1 MKKIIAVLLCLVLA
15 AASVLALAEDAGD
28 KAYVIEKAI
37 RVFLVSNFNDQKI
50 LNLIN
55 NNKVPVTMV
64 SPNEMNKMSNNGV
77 HQGVAAELKPYQ
89 TVSLEEIILKA
100 KKKDKKI
107 IVMLDG
113 IEDPHNL
120 GAILRSADVFEA
132 SGIILPK
139 HNSVSLNAT
148 VAKTSAGAINYVPVA
163 VVNNLNQAI
172 SKLKEEGYWVVA
184 TDGSAE
190 ISYSSIKYDFP
201 VVVVIGSEGKG
212 VSPLVLKNS
221 DYIVK
226 IPQFGHVNSLNA
238 SVAAGILL
246 AEVHKSNI

>member
-1 MKKIIAVLLCLVLA
+1 MNKDINLVY
-15 AASVLALAEDAGD
+15 G
-28 KAYVIEKAI
+28 KNPVIEAI
-37 RVFLVSNFNDQKI
+37 RAKKALKVFVVTNFNDQKV
-50 LNLIN
+50 LNLIKD
-55 NNKVPVTMV
+55 NKLNMASI
-64 SPNEMNKMSNNGV
+64 SPNEMDKMCNGV
-77 HQGVAAELKPYQ
+77 HQGIAAELKPYQ
-89 TVSLEEIILKA
+89 TVSLEEIIIKA
-100 KKKDKKI
+100 KKKEKKI

-120 GAILRSADVFEA
+120 GAIMRSADVFEA

-139 HNSVSLNAT
+139 HNSVTLSAT

-172 SKLKEEGYWVVA
+172 KELKEEGFWIVS
-184 TDGSAE
+184 TDGSAT

-212 VSPLVLKNS
+212 ISSLVLKNS

-246 AEVHKSNI
+246 AEVHKSNS

>member
-1 MKKIIAVLLCLVLA
+1 MNNKETNLIYGKTP
-15 AASVLALAEDAGD
+15 
-28 KAYVIEKAI
+28 VIEAINAKKAI
-37 RVFLVSNFNDQKI
+37 RVFIVSNFSDQKI
-50 LNLIN
+50 LSLIK
-55 NNKVPVTMV
+55 NNKVAVSTG
-64 SPNEMNKMSNNGV
+64 SPNEMEKMSNGGV
-77 HQGVAAELKPYQ
+77 HQGIAAELKPYQ
-89 TVSLEEIILKA
+89 TVSLEEIIIKA

-132 SGIILPK
+132 SGIVLPK

-163 VVNNLNQAI
+163 IVNNLNQAI
-172 SKLKEEGYWVVA
+172 KTLKDEGYWIVA
-184 TDGSAE
+184 TDGSAT

-212 VSPLVLKNS
+212 VSSLVLKNS

-246 AEVHKSNI
+246 AEVHKSNF

>member
-1 MKKIIAVLLCLVLA
+1 MMKDMNLIYGKNP
-15 AASVLALAEDAGD
+15 
-28 KAYVIEKAI
+28 VIEAI
-37 RVFLVSNFNDQKI
+37 RAKKALKVFIVNNFNDQKI
-50 LNLIN
+50 LS
-55 NNKVPVTMV
+55 MV
-64 SPNEMNKMSNNGV
+64 KESHLNMVIVSSLEMDKMCDGV

-89 TVSLEEIILKA
+89 TVSLEEIIIKA
-100 KKKDKKI
+100 KKKEKKI
-107 IVMLDG
+107 IVMLDN
-113 IEDPHNL
+113 ISDPHNL
-120 GAILRSADVFEA
+120 GAIMRSADVFEA

-139 HNSVSLNAT
+139 HNSVTLNAT

-172 SKLKEEGYWVVA
+172 KTLKDEGFWVVS

-190 ISYSSIKYDFP
+190 LSYSSIKYDFP
-201 VVVVIGSEGKG
+201 VVIVIGSEGKG

-226 IPQFGHVNSLNA
+226 IPQYGHVNSLNA

-246 AEVHKSNI
+246 AEVHKS

>member
-1 MKKIIAVLLCLVLA
+1 MNKEINLIYGKNP
-15 AASVLALAEDAGD
+15 
-28 KAYVIEKAI
+28 VIEAIRAKKAI
-37 RVFLVSNFNDQKI
+37 KVFLVNNFNDQKV
-50 LNLIN
+50 LSLIKD
-55 NNKVPVTMV
+55 NKISITNI
-64 SPNEMNKMSNNGV
+64 SPNEMDKLANNGV
-77 HQGVAAELKPYQ
+77 HQGIAAELKPYQ
-89 TVSLEEIILKA
+89 TVSLEEIIHKA
-100 KKKDKKI
+100 KNKEKKI

-172 SKLKEEGYWVVA
+172 KTLKDEGYWIVS
-184 TDGSAE
+184 TDGSAN

-212 VSPLVLKNS
+212 VSALVLKNS

>member
-1 MKKIIAVLLCLVLA
+1 MAKDINLIYGKNP
-15 AASVLALAEDAGD
+15 
-28 KAYVIEKAI
+28 VIEAI
-37 RVFLVSNFNDQKI
+37 RAKKALKVFVVSNFNDQKI
-50 LNLIN
+50 LNLIKEN
-55 NNKVPVTMV
+55 RLNMV
-64 SPNEMNKMSNNGV
+64 SISPNEMDKMCSGV

-89 TVSLEEIILKA
+89 TVSLEEIIYKA
-100 KKKDKKI
+100 KNKDKKI

-184 TDGSAE
+184 TDGSAN
-190 ISYSSIKYDFP
+190 ISYSSLKYDFP
-201 VVVVIGSEGKG
+201 TVVVIGSEGKG

-246 AEVHKSNI
+246 AEVHK

>member
-1 MKKIIAVLLCLVLA
+1 MNKDINLIYGKNP
-15 AASVLALAEDAGD
+15 
-28 KAYVIEKAI
+28 VIEAINARKALK
-37 RVFLVSNFNDQKI
+37 VFLTANFNDQKI
-50 LNLIN
+50 LTLIK
-55 NNKVPVTMV
+55 NNKIAVVSV
-64 SPNEMNKMSNNGV
+64 SPNEMDKMANGGV
-77 HQGVAAELKPYQ
+77 HQGIAAELKPYQ
-89 TVSLEEIILKA
+89 TVSLEEIIAKA
-100 KKKDKKI
+100 KKKEKKI

-120 GAILRSADVFEA
+120 GAILRSADIFEA
-132 SGIILPK
+132 SGIVLPK

-172 SKLKEEGYWVVA
+172 KELKEEGYWVVA
-184 TDGSAE
+184 TDGSAQ
-190 ISYSSIKYDFP
+190 ISYSSLKYDFP

-212 VSPLVLKNS
+212 VSSLVLKNS

-246 AEVHKSNI
+246 AEVHKSNS

>member
-1 MKKIIAVLLCLVLA
+1 MMKDLNIIY
-15 AASVLALAEDAGD
+15 G
-28 KAYVIEKAI
+28 KNPVIEAI
-37 RVFLVSNFNDQKI
+37 RARKVVKVFIVNNFNDQKI
-50 LNLIN
+50 SSLIKEN
-55 NNKVPVTMV
+55 RLAVSMI
-64 SPNEMNKMSNNGV
+64 SPNEMDKMCDGV
-77 HQGVAAELKPYQ
+77 HQGIAAELKPYQ
-89 TVSLEEIILKA
+89 TVGLEEIIARA
-100 KKKDKKI
+100 KKKEKQI
-107 IVMLDG
+107 IVMLDN
-113 IEDPHNL
+113 ISDPHNL

-139 HNSVSLNAT
+139 HNSVTLNAT

-172 SKLKEEGYWVVA
+172 KTLKEEGYWVVS
-184 TDGSAE
+184 TDGSAN
-190 ISYSSIKYDFP
+190 IDYSSLKYDFP

-246 AEVHKSNI
+246 AEVHKSNS

>member
-1 MKKIIAVLLCLVLA
+1 MNKDINFVYGKNP
-15 AASVLALAEDAGD
+15 
-28 KAYVIEKAI
+28 VIEAI
-37 RVFLVSNFNDQKI
+37 NAKKVLKVFLVTSFNDQKI
-50 LNLIN
+50 INLIKE
-55 NNKVPVTMV
+55 NKINCVTV
-64 SPNEMNKMSNNGV
+64 SHSEMERMSEGGV

-89 TVSLEEIILKA
+89 TVSLEEIIFKA
-100 KKKDKKI
+100 RKKEKKI
-107 IVMLDG
+107 IVMLDN
-113 IEDPHNL
+113 ISDPHNL

-132 SGIILPK
+132 SGVILPK

-172 SKLKEEGYWVVA
+172 KTLKDEGYWIVA
-184 TDGSAE
+184 TDGSAT

-212 VSPLVLKNS
+212 VSSLVLKNS

-246 AEVHKSNI
+246 AEVHK

>member
-1 MKKIIAVLLCLVLA
+1 MNKDINLIYGKNP
-15 AASVLALAEDAGD
+15 
-28 KAYVIEKAI
+28 VIEAI
-37 RVFLVSNFNDQKI
+37 RARKALRVFVVNNFNDQKI
-50 LNLIN
+50 LGFIKENRLAVVNI
-55 NNKVPVTMV
+55 
-64 SPNEMNKMSNNGV
+64 SPLEMDKMCDGV
-77 HQGVAAELKPYQ
+77 HQGIAAELKPYQ
-89 TVSLEEIILKA
+89 TVSLEEIIAKA
-100 KKKDKKI
+100 KKKEKKI
-107 IVMLDG
+107 IVMLDN
-113 IEDPHNL
+113 ISDPHNL
-120 GAILRSADVFEA
+120 GAIIRSADVFEA
-132 SGIILPK
+132 AGIILPK
-139 HNSVSLNAT
+139 HNSVTLNAT

-172 SKLKEEGYWVVA
+172 KELKEEGYWVVA

-190 ISYSSIKYDFP
+190 ISYSSLKYDFP

-246 AEVHKSNI
+246 AEVHKS

>member
-1 MKKIIAVLLCLVLA
+1 MNK
-15 AASVLALAEDAGD
+15 D
-28 KAYVIEKAI
+28 
-37 RVFLVSNFNDQKI
+37 
-50 LNLIN
+50 LNLIYGKNPVIEAIRAKKALKVFVVN
-55 NNKVPVTMV
+55 NFSDQKTLSLIKENHLPVV
-64 SPNEMNKMSNNGV
+64 SISLLEMEKMCNGV
-77 HQGVAAELKPYQ
+77 HQGIAAELKPYQ
-89 TVSLEEIILKA
+89 TVSLEEIIAKA
-100 KKKDKKI
+100 KKKEKKI

-120 GAILRSADVFEA
+120 GAIMRSADVFEA
-132 SGIILPK
+132 SGIVLPK
-139 HNSVSLNAT
+139 HNSVTLNAT

-172 SKLKEEGYWVVA
+172 KTLKEEGYWVVS
-184 TDGSAE
+184 TDGSAN

-212 VSPLVLKNS
+212 VSSLVLKNS

-246 AEVHKSNI
+246 AEVHKSNS

>member
-1 MKKIIAVLLCLVLA
+1 MNKDINLIYGKNP
-15 AASVLALAEDAGD
+15 
-28 KAYVIEKAI
+28 VIEAI
-37 RVFLVSNFNDQKI
+37 RAKKALKIFVVSNFSDLKI
-50 LNLIN
+50 LNLIKEN
-55 NNKVPVTMV
+55 HLNVSYI
-64 SPNEMNKMSNNGV
+64 SPNEMEKMCNGV

-89 TVSLEEIILKA
+89 TVSLEEIIYKA
-100 KKKDKKI
+100 KNKDKKI

-120 GAILRSADVFEA
+120 GAILRSADVFEV

-148 VAKTSAGAINYVPVA
+148 VAKTSAGAINYVPVS

-172 SKLKEEGYWVVA
+172 SKLKEEGYWIVA

-190 ISYSSIKYDFP
+190 ISYSSLKYDFP

>member
-1 MKKIIAVLLCLVLA
+1 MSKDINLVY
-15 AASVLALAEDAGD
+15 G
-28 KAYVIEKAI
+28 KNPVIEGINAKKVLK
-37 RVFLVSNFNDQKI
+37 VFLVTNFNDQKI
-50 LNLIN
+50 LNLIKE
-55 NNKVPVTMV
+55 NKINCVTVPP
-64 SPNEMNKMSNNGV
+64 SEMEKMSEGGV

-89 TVSLEEIILKA
+89 TVSLEEIIFKA
-100 KKKDKKI
+100 RKKEKKI
-107 IVMLDG
+107 IVMLDN
-113 IEDPHNL
+113 INDPHNL
-120 GAILRSADVFEA
+120 GAILRSADVFET
-132 SGIILPK
+132 SGVILPK

-163 VVNNLNQAI
+163 VVSNLNQAI
-172 SKLKEEGYWVVA
+172 KTLKDEGYWVVS
-184 TDGSAE
+184 TDGSAT

-212 VSPLVLKNS
+212 VSSLVLKNS

-246 AEVHKSNI
+246 AEVHK

>member
-1 MKKIIAVLLCLVLA
+1 MKDINLIYGKNP
-15 AASVLALAEDAGD
+15 
-28 KAYVIEKAI
+28 VIEAI
-37 RVFLVSNFNDQKI
+37 RSKKVIKVFVVNNFIDQKI
-50 LNLIN
+50 NSLIKEN
-55 NNKVPVTMV
+55 HLAVSYI
-64 SPNEMNKMSNNGV
+64 SPNEMDKMCDGV
-77 HQGVAAELKPYQ
+77 HQGIAAELKAYQ
-89 TVSLEEIILKA
+89 TVALEEIIIKA
-100 KKKDKKI
+100 KKKEKKI
-107 IVMLDG
+107 IVMLDN
-113 IEDPHNL
+113 ISDPHNL
-120 GAILRSADVFEA
+120 GASLRSADVFEA
-132 SGIILPK
+132 SGVILPK
-139 HNSVSLNAT
+139 HNSVTLNAT

-172 SKLKEEGYWVVA
+172 KILKEEGYWIVA

-190 ISYSSIKYDFP
+190 ISYSSLKYDFP

-246 AEVHKSNI
+246 AEVHKSNS

>member
-1 MKKIIAVLLCLVLA
+1 MNKEINLVY
-15 AASVLALAEDAGD
+15 G
-28 KAYVIEKAI
+28 KNPVIEAINAKKALK
-37 RVFLVSNFNDQKI
+37 VFVVNNFNDQKI
-50 LNLIN
+50 LNLIKD
-55 NNKVPVTMV
+55 NKLPCVYV
-64 SPNEMNKMSNNGV
+64 SPNEMDKMANGGV
-77 HQGVAAELKPYQ
+77 HQGIAAELKPYQ
-89 TVSLEEIILKA
+89 TVSLEEIIIRA

-172 SKLKEEGYWVVA
+172 ATLKEAGYWIVS
-184 TDGSAE
+184 TDGSATQ
-190 ISYSSIKYDFP
+190 SYSSIKYDFP

-212 VSPLVLKNS
+212 VSSLVLKNS

>member
-1 MKKIIAVLLCLVLA
+1 MNKEINLIYGKNP
-15 AASVLALAEDAGD
+15 
-28 KAYVIEKAI
+28 VIEAI
-37 RVFLVSNFNDQKI
+37 RAKKALKVFVVNNFNDQKI
-50 LNLIN
+50 LSLLKENRLNPVYIN
-55 NNKVPVTMV
+55 
-64 SPNEMNKMSNNGV
+64 PNEMDKMCPGV
-77 HQGVAAELKPYQ
+77 HQGIAAELKPYQ

-100 KKKDKKI
+100 KKKEKKI

-139 HNSVSLNAT
+139 HNSVTLNAT
-148 VAKTSAGAINYVPVA
+148 VAKTSAGAINYVPVS

-172 SKLKEEGYWVVA
+172 KTLKEEGYWIVS
-184 TDGSAE
+184 TDGSAQ

-212 VSPLVLKNS
+212 VSSLVLKNS

-226 IPQFGHVNSLNA
+226 IPQYGHVNSLNA

>member
-1 MKKIIAVLLCLVLA
+1 MKDINLVY
-15 AASVLALAEDAGD
+15 G
-28 KAYVIEKAI
+28 KNPVIEAI
-37 RVFLVSNFNDQKI
+37 RAKKALKVFVMSNFNDQKV
-50 LNLIN
+50 LNLIKE
-55 NNKVPVTMV
+55 NKLNMV
-64 SPNEMNKMSNNGV
+64 AISPSEMDKMCNGV
-77 HQGVAAELKPYQ
+77 HQGIAAELKPYQ
-89 TVSLEEIILKA
+89 TVSLEEIIIKA
-100 KKKDKKI
+100 KKKEKKI

-120 GAILRSADVFEA
+120 GAIMRSADVFEA

-139 HNSVSLNAT
+139 HNSVTLNAT

-172 SKLKEEGYWVVA
+172 KELKEEGFWIVS
-184 TDGSAE
+184 TDGSAT

-212 VSPLVLKNS
+212 VSSLVLKNS

-246 AEVHKSNI
+246 AEVHKSNS

>member
-1 MKKIIAVLLCLVLA
+1 MNNKETNFIYGKNP
-15 AASVLALAEDAGD
+15 
-28 KAYVIEKAI
+28 VIEAINAKKAI

-55 NNKVPVTMV
+55 DNKVPVTMV
-64 SPNEMNKMSNNGV
+64 SPNEMNKLSNNGV

-89 TVSLEEIILKA
+89 TVSLEEILYKA
-100 KKKDKKI
+100 KNKDKKI

-184 TDGSAE
+184 TDGSAK
-190 ISYSSIKYDFP
+190 ISYSSLKYDFP

>member
-1 MKKIIAVLLCLVLA
+1 MNKDINLIYGKNP
-15 AASVLALAEDAGD
+15 
-28 KAYVIEKAI
+28 VIEAMRAKKALK
-37 RVFLVSNFNDQKI
+37 VFVVTNFNDQKI
-50 LNLIN
+50 LSLIKEN
-55 NNKVPVTMV
+55 HLNMQFIN
-64 SPNEMNKMSNNGV
+64 PNEMDKMCDGV
-77 HQGVAAELKPYQ
+77 HQGIAAELKPYQ
-89 TVSLEEIILKA
+89 TVSLEEIIHKA
-100 KKKDKKI
+100 KNKQKKI

-172 SKLKEEGYWVVA
+172 KTLKDEGYWIVS
-184 TDGSAE
+184 TDGSAN

-212 VSPLVLKNS
+212 VSSLVLKNS

-246 AEVHKSNI
+246 AEVHKSNT

>member
-1 MKKIIAVLLCLVLA
+1 MNKDINLIYGKNPVLEAINAKK
-15 AASVLALAEDAGD
+15 AL
-28 KAYVIEKAI
+28 K
-37 RVFLVSNFNDQKI
+37 VFLVHNFNDQKVI
-50 LNLIN
+50 NLIRD
-55 NNKVPVTMV
+55 NKLPVV
-64 SPNEMNKMSNNGV
+64 NISPNEMEKMCDGGV
-77 HQGVAAELKPYQ
+77 HQGLAAELKPYQ
-89 TVSLEEIILKA
+89 TVSLEEIIIKA
-100 KKKDKKI
+100 NKKNKKI
-107 IVMLDG
+107 IVMLDN
-113 IEDPHNL
+113 INDPHNL

-132 SGIILPK
+132 AGIVLPK

-172 SKLKEEGYWVVA
+172 KTLKEEGYWVVS
-184 TDGSAE
+184 TDGSAT
-190 ISYSSIKYDFP
+190 IDYSSIKYDFP

-221 DYIVK
+221 DYVVK

-246 AEVHKSNI
+246 AEVHKTNI

>member
-1 MKKIIAVLLCLVLA
+1 MNKDINLIYGKNP
-15 AASVLALAEDAGD
+15 
-28 KAYVIEKAI
+28 VIEAINARKALK
-37 RVFLVSNFNDQKI
+37 VFLVHNFNDQKVI
-50 LNLIN
+50 NLIKD
-55 NNKVPVTMV
+55 NKLPVV
-64 SPNEMNKMSNNGV
+64 NISPNEMEKMCDGGV
-77 HQGVAAELKPYQ
+77 HQGLAAELKPYQ
-89 TVSLEEIILKA
+89 TVSLEEIIIKA
-100 KKKDKKI
+100 NKKNKKI
-107 IVMLDG
+107 IVMLDN
-113 IEDPHNL
+113 INDPHNL

-132 SGIILPK
+132 AGIVLPK

-172 SKLKEEGYWVVA
+172 KTLKEEGYWIVS
-184 TDGSAE
+184 TDGSAT
-190 ISYSSIKYDFP
+190 IDYSSIKYDFP

-246 AEVHKSNI
+246 AEVHKTNI

>member
-1 MKKIIAVLLCLVLA
+1 MSKDINLVY
-15 AASVLALAEDAGD
+15 G
-28 KAYVIEKAI
+28 KNPVIEGINAKKVLK
-37 RVFLVSNFNDQKI
+37 VFLVTNFNDQKI
-50 LNLIN
+50 LNLIKE
-55 NNKVPVTMV
+55 NKINCVTVPP
-64 SPNEMNKMSNNGV
+64 SEMEKMSDGGV

-89 TVSLEEIILKA
+89 TVSLEEIIFKA
-100 KKKDKKI
+100 KKKEKKI
-107 IVMLDG
+107 IVMLDN
-113 IEDPHNL
+113 INDPHNL

-132 SGIILPK
+132 AGVILPK

-172 SKLKEEGYWVVA
+172 KTLKDEGYWVVS
-184 TDGSAE
+184 TDGSAT

-212 VSPLVLKNS
+212 VSSLVLKNS

-246 AEVHKSNI
+246 AEVHK

>member
-1 MKKIIAVLLCLVLA
+1 MNKETNLVY
-15 AASVLALAEDAGD
+15 G
-28 KAYVIEKAI
+28 KNPVIEAINARKALK
-37 RVFLVSNFNDQKI
+37 VFVVTNFNDQKI
-50 LNLIN
+50 LNLIKDN
-55 NNKVPVTMV
+55 RIQCVNV
-64 SPNEMNKMSNNGV
+64 SPNEMEKMSEGGV

-100 KKKDKKI
+100 RKKEKKI
-107 IVMLDG
+107 IVMLDN
-113 IEDPHNL
+113 INDPHNL

-172 SKLKEEGYWVVA
+172 KTLKDEGYWVVS
-184 TDGSAE
+184 TDGSAT

-212 VSPLVLKNS
+212 VSSLVLKNS

-246 AEVHKSNI
+246 AEVHK

>member
-1 MKKIIAVLLCLVLA
+1 MNKDINFVYGKNP
-15 AASVLALAEDAGD
+15 
-28 KAYVIEKAI
+28 VIEAI
-37 RVFLVSNFNDQKI
+37 RAKKALKVFVVNNFNDQKV
-50 LNLIN
+50 LGLIKEN
-55 NNKVPVTMV
+55 RLSLV
-64 SPNEMNKMSNNGV
+64 SIPLVEMEKMCNGV
-77 HQGVAAELKPYQ
+77 HQGIAAELKPYQ
-89 TVSLEEIILKA
+89 TVSLEEIIAKA
-100 KKKDKKI
+100 KKKEKKI

-120 GAILRSADVFEA
+120 GAIMRSADVFEA

-172 SKLKEEGYWVVA
+172 KELKEEGYWVVA

-190 ISYSSIKYDFP
+190 ISYSSLKYDFP
-201 VVVVIGSEGKG
+201 AVVVIGSEGKG

-246 AEVHKSNI
+246 AEVHKSNS

>member
-1 MKKIIAVLLCLVLA
+1 MNKDINLIYGKNP
-15 AASVLALAEDAGD
+15 
-28 KAYVIEKAI
+28 VIEAINAKKALK
-37 RVFLVSNFNDQKI
+37 VFLVHNFNDQKVI
-50 LNLIN
+50 NLIRD
-55 NNKVPVTMV
+55 NKLPVVNV
-64 SPNEMNKMSNNGV
+64 SPNEMEKMCDGGV
-77 HQGVAAELKPYQ
+77 HQGLAAELKPYQ
-89 TVSLEEIILKA
+89 TVSLEEIIIKA
-100 KKKDKKI
+100 NKKNKKI
-107 IVMLDG
+107 IVMLDN
-113 IEDPHNL
+113 INDPHNL

-132 SGIILPK
+132 AGIVLPK

-172 SKLKEEGYWVVA
+172 KTLKEDGYWVVS
-184 TDGSAE
+184 TDGSAT
-190 ISYSSIKYDFP
+190 IDYSSIKYDFP

-221 DYIVK
+221 DYVVK

-246 AEVHKSNI
+246 AEVHKTNI

>member
-1 MKKIIAVLLCLVLA
+1 MNKEINLIYGKNP
-15 AASVLALAEDAGD
+15 
-28 KAYVIEKAI
+28 VIEAIKAKKALK
-37 RVFLVSNFNDQKI
+37 VFVITNFNDQKI
-50 LNLIN
+50 LNLIKEN
-55 NNKVPVTMV
+55 HLDMISIP
-64 SPNEMNKMSNNGV
+64 PNEMERMCRGV

-89 TVSLEEIILKA
+89 TVSLEEIIYKA
-100 KKKDKKI
+100 KNKEKKI

-132 SGIILPK
+132 SGIVLPK

-184 TDGSAE
+184 TDGSAN
-190 ISYSSIKYDFP
+190 ISYSSLKYDFP

-246 AEVHKSNI
+246 AEVHK

>member
-1 MKKIIAVLLCLVLA
+1 MNKDINFVYGKNP
-15 AASVLALAEDAGD
+15 
-28 KAYVIEKAI
+28 VIEGINAKKVLK
-37 RVFLVSNFNDQKI
+37 VFLITNFNDQKI
-50 LNLIN
+50 INLIKE
-55 NNKVPVTMV
+55 NKINCVTV
-64 SPNEMNKMSNNGV
+64 SPSEMERMSEGGV

-89 TVSLEEIILKA
+89 TVSLEEIIFKA
-100 KKKDKKI
+100 RKKEKKI
-107 IVMLDG
+107 IVMLDN
-113 IEDPHNL
+113 ISDPHNL

-132 SGIILPK
+132 SGVILPK

-163 VVNNLNQAI
+163 IVNNLNQAI
-172 SKLKEEGYWVVA
+172 KTLKDEGYWIVA
-184 TDGSAE
+184 TDGSAT

-212 VSPLVLKNS
+212 VSSLVLKNS

-246 AEVHKSNI
+246 AEVHK

>member
-1 MKKIIAVLLCLVLA
+1 MNNKEINLIYGKNP
-15 AASVLALAEDAGD
+15 
-28 KAYVIEKAI
+28 VIEAINAKKALK
-37 RVFLVSNFNDQKI
+37 VFLVSSFNDQKI
-50 LNLIN
+50 ISLIK
-55 NNKVPVTMV
+55 NNKIATVLV
-64 SPNEMNKMSNNGV
+64 SPNEMDKMSNGGV
-77 HQGVAAELKPYQ
+77 HQGIAAELKPYQ
-89 TVSLEEIILKA
+89 TVSLEEILIKA

-163 VVNNLNQAI
+163 VVNNLNQTI
-172 SKLKEEGYWVVA
+172 KTLKDEGYWIVS
-184 TDGSAE
+184 TDGSAT

-212 VSPLVLKNS
+212 VSSLVLKNS